1 MGLLLRELAG
11 WLFVALGLYG
21 YWICLAF
28 IASPSPRVIEAAIVA
43 GVATMLF
50 RGGLLLVRVATAAR
64 IVARSEGPSAPK
76 TNRADK
82 SSAPSRWP
90 VS

>member
-1 MGLLLRELAG
+1 MGIHLRELAG

-28 IASPSPRVIEAAIVA
+28 IASETPRVIEAAIVA

-50 RGGLLLVRVATAAR
+50 RGGLALVRIATAAR
-64 IVARSEGPSAPK
+64 IAVQSARAER
-76 TNRADK
+76 TNNGVDK
-82 SSAPSRWP
+82 LSTPP
-90 VS
+90 